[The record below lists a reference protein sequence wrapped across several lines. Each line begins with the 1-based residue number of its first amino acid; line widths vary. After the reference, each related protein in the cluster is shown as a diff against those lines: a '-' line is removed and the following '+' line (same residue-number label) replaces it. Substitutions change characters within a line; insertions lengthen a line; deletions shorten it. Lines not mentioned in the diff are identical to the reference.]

1 MQIDFKM
8 VRILSAS
15 CHRSIQIL
23 FNPKIGMIMWEIR
36 RKLKFLLIG
45 MIMWEI
51 KVELNFK
58 YWNDYVGNL
67 GGVEI

>member
-1 MQIDFKM
+1 MFKSF
-8 VRILSAS
+8 RIQ
-15 CHRSIQIL
+15 IQIL

-51 KVELNFK
+51 KVMSHINISEGLK
-58 YWNDYVGNL
+58 LWSVDVGNFL
-67 GGVEI
+67 